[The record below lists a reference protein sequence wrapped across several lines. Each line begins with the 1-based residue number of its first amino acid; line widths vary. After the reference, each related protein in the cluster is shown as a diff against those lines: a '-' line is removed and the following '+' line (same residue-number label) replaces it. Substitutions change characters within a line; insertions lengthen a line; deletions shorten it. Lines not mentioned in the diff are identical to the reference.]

1 MTVGTATLYCA
12 LAMQGAEPHIP
23 VQTRI
28 PASPPLS
35 SPSHVAETPIT
46 DRNEL
51 VATLAS
57 GEKPKAQWRIGTEH
71 EKFGFRLDDLRP
83 PTFDGERG
91 IEALLT
97 GLTRFGWAPVQE
109 NGSTIA
115 LLRDNASVTLEPAG
129 QLELS
134 GAALE
139 SIHQTCVE
147 TGTHLNEVAQVA
159 AELQLGFL
167 GMGFQPKW
175 RRDEMPWMP
184 KGRYRIMRDYMPKV
198 GSLGLDM
205 MTRTCTVQV
214 NLDYATE
221 ADMVK
226 KFRVSLALQPIA
238 TALFADSPFTEGR
251 PNGYLSY
258 RSHIWTDTDA
268 GRTGMLDF
276 VFEDGFG
283 YERYVDYLLDVPMY
297 FSYRDGVYHDASGQ
311 SFRDFMVG
319 KLPVLPGQLPTLRD
333 WSDHMTTAFPEV
345 RLKKYLEMRGAD
357 AGPWSRLCALP
368 AFWVG
373 LLYDDAALDAAWD
386 LVRDFSLVERHALRD
401 GVPKHALN
409 LPFRGGT
416 VRDLAREALKIAVAG
431 LQRRAARN
439 ADGQDESH
447 FLDVLQEIV
456 DSGIT
461 PAERK
466 LALFHGE
473 WDQNVDPVFEQFA
486 Y

>member
-1 MTVGTATLYCA
+1 M
-12 LAMQGAEPHIP
+12 
-23 VQTRI
+23 
-28 PASPPLS
+28 S
-35 SPSHVAETPIT
+35 SPSNVADSPVTHR
-46 DRNEL
+46 DQL
-51 VATLAS
+51 VEYIAS
-57 GEKPKAQWRIGTEH
+57 GARPRADWRIGTEH

-91 IEALLT
+91 IEALLK
-97 GLTRFGWAPVQE
+97 GLVRFGWQEVQE
-109 NGSTIA
+109 SVDGDPPRTIA
-115 LLRDNASVTLEPAG
+115 LLKDGASVTLEPAG

-134 GAALE
+134 GAMLE
-139 SIHQTCVE
+139 SIHETCKEV
-147 TGTHLNEVAQVA
+147 GAHLYEVKTVA
-159 AELQLGFL
+159 DELRLGFL

-214 NLDYATE
+214 NLDFSSE

-226 KFRVSLALQPIA
+226 KFRVSLALQPVA
-238 TALFADSPFTEGR
+238 TALFADSPFTEGK

-258 RSHIWTDTDA
+258 RSHIWTDTDR

-283 YERYVDYLLDVPMY
+283 FDRYVDYLLDVPMY
-297 FSYRDGVYHDASGQ
+297 FSYRNGKYIDASGK
-311 SFRDFMVG
+311 SFRKFLRGELD
-319 KLPVLPGQLPTLRD
+319 VLPGTLPTLRD

-357 AGPWSRLCALP
+357 GGPWNRLCALP
-368 AFWVG
+368 AFWTG

-386 LVRDFSLVERHALRD
+386 LVKHFTLEQRNAMRDNVPRLALKT
-401 GVPKHALN
+401 PA
-409 LPFRGGT
+409 PGGT
-416 VRDLAREALKIAVAG
+416 LQEIAVQALKISAAG
-431 LQRRAARN
+431 LQRRAVHNRHGA
-439 ADGQDESH
+439 DESI
-447 FLDVLQEIV
+447 FLTPLI
-456 DSGIT
+456 DSAEAGQT

-473 WDQNVDPVFEQFA
+473 WGGSVDPVFREFA